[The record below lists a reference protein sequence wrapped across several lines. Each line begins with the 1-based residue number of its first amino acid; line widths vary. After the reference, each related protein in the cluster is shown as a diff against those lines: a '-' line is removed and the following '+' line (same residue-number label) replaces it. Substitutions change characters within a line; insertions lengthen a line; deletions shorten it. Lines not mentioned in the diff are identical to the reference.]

1 MLCGLIVALCAVMYV
16 RTNVSLRI
24 PTLARPSDFAAY
36 IEAGQDLLHGISPYN
51 NPALF
56 YPPLLAFLMVPFA
69 LVDYVVARWI
79 WFILSH
85 LLMMVSGG
93 LLWRGMGGGRV
104 ALCCIACVWA
114 AGGALNEALGQGQLS
129 PLLVLLLVVAYTR
142 LGRVQGAFAGL
153 GFALKYF
160 PGIVM
165 LPLLAGRQ
173 WRALAASAGVAVAGV
188 CVPWFVLRAFFTG
201 AGAPVSARYWMGTP
215 AMWSWSV
222 SSVVLRLLT
231 PITRGAPFPPD
242 WEFGNVAVTL
252 HLGPRLEW
260 ISVAT
265 ACAVFALGM
274 IALAATCRGRLDSRQ
289 IPWAMAGLVALSL
302 AVAPVSWTH
311 YQLLQYP
318 GVAMLLVAGIRRRDW
333 WLALATAAF
342 FALAYQLPELFLIH
356 YHDTHN
362 GWTTASPSTLYFWT
376 SAPPF
381 ASLAIFALA
390 LTMARRQQISILLRP
405 VGAREAAP
413 SPAAWMPTRSEPSR

>member
-1 MLCGLIVALCAVMYV
+1 
-16 RTNVSLRI
+16 
-24 PTLARPSDFAAY
+24 
-36 IEAGQDLLHGISPYN
+36 
-51 NPALF
+51 
-56 YPPLLAFLMVPFA
+56 
-69 LVDYVVARWI
+69 
-79 WFILSH
+79 
-85 LLMMVSGG
+85 
-93 LLWRGMGGGRV
+93 
-104 ALCCIACVWA
+104 
-114 AGGALNEALGQGQLS
+114 
-129 PLLVLLLVVAYTR
+129 
-142 LGRVQGAFAGL
+142 
-153 GFALKYF
+153 
-160 PGIVM
+160 
-165 LPLLAGRQ
+165 
-173 WRALAASAGVAVAGV
+173 
-188 CVPWFVLRAFFTG
+188 
-201 AGAPVSARYWMGTP
+201 
-215 AMWSWSV
+215 
-222 SSVVLRLLT
+222 
-231 PITRGAPFPPD
+231 
-242 WEFGNVAVTL
+242 
-252 HLGPRLEW
+252 
-260 ISVAT
+260 
-265 ACAVFALGM
+265 M